1 MEAFGFKIEVKRTGR
16 KKSASISI
24 SGNLV
29 KITVPKS
36 LSDDSVRDLIHLRA
50 SWIKRKFKEQS
61 LRPISK
67 AKEHVSGEIYL
78 YLGSEYHLKVLN
90 GEEESIKMVG
100 GYLVATIPDFETN
113 RSERVK
119 FLLEGWY
126 QRQADRLLKDKTDRL
141 AKIVGVCPRSVSIKS
156 YKSRWGSCSSNGELT
171 YNWRIILAPHR
182 IVDYV
187 VLHELCHLLEHNHSA
202 RYWAHVE
209 RHAPG
214 WRACRDWLRHNQQ
227 VLGMGNDRI

>member
-1 MEAFGFKIEVKRTGR
+1 M
-16 KKSASISI
+16 
-24 SGNLV
+24 
-29 KITVPKS
+29 
-36 LSDDSVRDLIHLRA
+36 
-50 SWIKRKFKEQS
+50 
-61 LRPISK
+61 
-67 AKEHVSGEIYL
+67 
-78 YLGSEYHLKVLN
+78 
-90 GEEESIKMVG
+90 
-100 GYLVATIPDFETN
+100 
-113 RSERVK
+113 
-119 FLLEGWY
+119 LLEGWY